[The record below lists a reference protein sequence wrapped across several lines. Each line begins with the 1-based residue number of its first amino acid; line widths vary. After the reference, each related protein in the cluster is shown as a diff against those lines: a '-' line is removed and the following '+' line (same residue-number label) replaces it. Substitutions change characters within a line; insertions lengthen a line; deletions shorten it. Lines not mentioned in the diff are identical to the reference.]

1 MYIQASKKFHYLSC
15 FHLAKKVSS
24 RSSKS
29 SAGEA
34 SAKPRAKKST
44 VAKPTSSVKAA
55 AAKLAKPRTKKTTAT
70 ARLAEALAKHTEP
83 IKSEGA
89 AESVA
94 LLDAGEVLARSA
106 AEYALTKKALD
117 ITIMDVRNLSDSI
130 DFFVICS
137 ADSDRQVKAISD
149 AVFDGLAD
157 EGEKPKHVERKD
169 LTWVVMDYI
178 DVVVHIFLKEKRA
191 FYNLEKLWG
200 DAKFIRID
208 DHSTAAVPA
217 KKRQTTA

>member
-1 MYIQASKKFHYLSC
+1 MYIQASKKFYYSFR

-34 SAKPRAKKST
+34 SAKRRAKQSAS
-44 VAKPTSSVKAA
+44 AKPAASVKSAST
-55 AAKLAKPRTKKTTAT
+55 KLANPRPKKTTAAT
-70 ARLAEALAKHTEP
+70 RLAEALAKQAETK
-83 IKSEGA
+83 KSEGI

-106 AEYALTKKALD
+106 AEYALTKKATD
-117 ITIMDVRNLSDSI
+117 ITIMDVRTLSDSI

-157 EGEKPKHVERKD
+157 EGEKPKHMEKRD
-169 LTWVVMDYI
+169 LTWVVMDYV

-208 DHSTAAVPA
+208 DHSTPAALT

>member
-1 MYIQASKKFHYLSC
+1 MYIQASKKFHYSFR

-24 RSSKS
+24 RSPKL

-34 SAKPRAKKST
+34 SVKPRAKKSAS
-44 VAKPTSSVKAA
+44 AKPTSSVKSAVP
-55 AAKLAKPRTKKTTAT
+55 KTTKPRAKKTTAAT
-70 ARLAEALAKHTEP
+70 RLAEALAKQAETTT
-83 IKSEGA
+83 SEGI
-89 AESVA
+89 AESVT

-106 AEYALTKKALD
+106 AEFALTKKATD
-117 ITIMDVRNLSDSI
+117 ITIMDVRTLSDSI

-157 EGEKPKHVERKD
+157 EGEKPKHIERKD